1 MALSQSQGQLQTLR
15 ISPQQIQYIKLL
27 QLQGAEI
34 QSRVDEELQS
44 NPALEQSSD
53 DPDSNLQSEIQEEI
67 EVLNEKSTLNDSEGE
82 YGDEP
87 FTGVDAN
94 EIDYTDQIDDNR
106 EIREETYEDSD
117 YAGLNLEGD
126 GNQSPDDDRTE
137 KPIRADETLEATLLE
152 QLGFQN
158 LDDKKFAIG
167 QQLIG
172 TLDDDGYMRR
182 PLEAISDD
190 LAFGSALYVDL
201 EEIEE
206 VLFII
211 QKFDPAGI
219 AARNLQECLLIQLK
233 RKKESTTYLSIAKRI
248 ITDFFEE
255 FTRKHYDRIQARLNL
270 STDEIKSAILL
281 ITKLNPRPGGGSESM
296 TNAVIP
302 DFIVSI
308 KDGDVELQLHS
319 RNAPELR
326 INPEYEQLLKE
337 YSRAKDKATKNEATP
352 WIRNK
357 IDSARWFMDAIKQRQ
372 QTLLITMTA
381 IINYQKEF
389 FYSGDDSKLRPMILQ
404 DIADM
409 IKMDISTVS
418 RVANSKYVQTD
429 YGTFSLKHFFSEGIS
444 QEGGEDVSNKG
455 IKQIIRDLIK
465 DEDKNE
471 PLSDDKLVHILNE
484 SGYYIAR
491 RTVAKYRESMN
502 MPVARLRK
510 EL

>member
-34 QSRVDEELQS
+34 QSRIDEELQT
-44 NPALEQSSD
+44 NPALEQEADEADLPPVEVQD
-53 DPDSNLQSEIQEEI
+53 DVDLFN
-67 EVLNEKSTLNDSEGE
+67 NKSTLSDSEGE

-87 FTGVDAN
+87 FTGVDATDL
-94 EIDYTDQIDDNR
+94 DYTDQIDDTR

-117 YAGLNLEGD
+117 YSGLNLEGD
-126 GNQSPDDDRTE
+126 GNHSADDDRTE
-137 KPIRADETLEATLLE
+137 RPIRYDETLEANLLE

-158 LDDKKFAIG
+158 LDERRYAIG

-182 PLEAISDD
+182 PLDAISDD
-190 LAFGSALYVDL
+190 LAFGSAIYVETD
-201 EEIEE
+201 EVDE
-206 VLFII
+206 VLQII
-211 QKFDPAGI
+211 QKFEPSGI
-219 AARNLQECLLIQLK
+219 AARNLQECLLIQLWA
-233 RKKESTTYLSIAKRI
+233 KKENSPHLLVATKIIA
-248 ITDFFEE
+248 DYFDE
-255 FTRKHYDRIQARLNL
+255 FTKKHYDRIQAKLYLN
-270 STDEIKSAILL
+270 DEDIKQAINL

-296 TNAVIP
+296 ANAVIP

-326 INPEYEQLLKE
+326 INPDYEQLLKE
-337 YSRAKDKATKNEATP
+337 YSRTKDKAMKNEATP

-357 IDSARWFMDAIKQRQ
+357 IDSARWFIDAIKQRQ

-381 IINYQKEF
+381 IINYQRDF
-389 FYSGDDSKLRPMILQ
+389 FYSGDDGKLRPMILQ

-409 IKMDISTVS
+409 INMDISTVS

-465 DEDKNE
+465 DEDKKD
-471 PLSDDKLVHILNE
+471 PLSDDKLVHILND
-484 SGYYIAR
+484 SGYNIAR

-502 MPVARLRK
+502 LPVARLRK